1 MIKIKFDKKFN
12 RQDII
17 QISATGITF
26 ILTVLLPIWGYV
38 QFNIS
43 ISRNIDLGNFTLKYN
58 LIFISTIIIGALLS
72 GLRYF
77 LYRFQQFSVKRGI
90 INLLS
95 SVLYVV
101 FLTITAQIG
110 NIYIQFG
117 TSSLSLNLTGVFIV
131 LISVWSLLILKN
143 ALDLIDFKLNQSY
156 YQKTIRSNTPRKK
169 AAKRMLIDCPNCK
182 YTCNKTWK
190 KCPVCKT
197 PL

>member
-1 MIKIKFDKKFN
+1 MVIIDFYKKLN
-12 RQDII
+12 RQNVV
-17 QISATGITF
+17 QVVSTCLAL
-26 ILTVLLPIWGYV
+26 ILTVLLPILGYI
-38 QFNIS
+38 QFNLIIPS
-43 ISRNIDLGNFTLKYN
+43 NIDLGNFTLKYN